1 MIRWSLFLR
10 PIWKSTV
17 EMSLSFFRWCLPI
30 IQNVDESK
38 EQQEYLRIGDDE
50 QIALHVAI
58 M

>member
-1 MIRWSLFLR
+1 
-10 PIWKSTV
+10 V